1 MNSAPFSYHAP
12 RNLADACTVLAGE
25 PDGSVVLGGGTMLVP
40 EMTHGR
46 VTPRT
51 LIDLSRAGLSGI
63 RGGSGEVVIGA
74 MTTYAD
80 ILSSPA
86 ARTAAPLVAQVAAG
100 ITGGPQIRGRGTIGG
115 SASYANPAS
124 DIPTCLVAAGAR
136 IRLASAAGVREMA
149 ADQFYLGPF
158 RTARR
163 ADEILA
169 EVVVPAPAGARWGY
183 MKLKTCESSWPI
195 VTAGCLLRGDGT
207 MRVAL
212 GGASSSPV
220 LVSAT
225 PPPAEGG
232 PGDRG
237 WREQVRA
244 AVDSALAD
252 PWADVLADSEYRRR
266 VAPAIVSRAV
276 ARALAQ
282 ESEAPAA

>member
-1 MNSAPFSYHAP
+1 MTNAPFSYHAP
-12 RNLADACTVLAGE
+12 RNLTDACTILAGE
-25 PDGSVVLGGGTMLVP
+25 PDGSVLLGGGTMLVP
-40 EMTHGR
+40 EITHGR
-46 VTPRT
+46 VAPRT
-51 LIDLSRAGLSGI
+51 VIDLSRAGLSGV
-63 RGGSGEVVIGA
+63 RGGGGEVVIGA

-86 ARTAAPLVAQVAAG
+86 ALTAAPLVAQVAAG

-136 IRLASAAGVREMA
+136 LRLASAAGIREVA
-149 ADQFYLGPF
+149 ADQFYLGSF
-158 RTARR
+158 RTTRR

-169 EVVVPAPAGARWGY
+169 EVVVPSPADARWGY

-195 VTAGCLLRGDGT
+195 VTAGCLLPGDGS
-207 MRVAL
+207 MRVAV
-212 GGASSSPV
+212 GGANSSPV
-220 LVSAT
+220 LVST
-225 PPPAEGG
+225 DPPPADGS
-232 PGDRG
+232 PADRA

-244 AVDSALAD
+244 AVDAALTD

-266 VAPAIVSRAV
+266 VAPTIVSRAV

-282 ESEAPAA
+282 ESADRAA